1 MSQAAQDAI
10 TKKCEELAALL
21 RKKNEAYGNSAF
33 EKSSTFARTDDVL
46 ELIRIRMDDKL
57 SRIRN
62 ARDNDFNDDEDP
74 YWDLAGYLILYLI
87 ARDNPEAIQ

>member
-1 MSQAAQDAI
+1 M
-10 TKKCEELAALL
+10 
-21 RKKNEAYGNSAF
+21 
-33 EKSSTFARTDDVL
+33 L

-57 SRIRN
+57 ARIRN
-62 ARDNDFNDDEDP
+62 ARETGFEDDEDP